1 MVRSGIFLRITPR
14 ARSAS
19 TRGSRSPPISA
30 SIMSRAES
38 VVMLE
43 ATESILMP
51 PSFEDLGQPL
61 QLPGPRLDQLLA
73 VAGQLPGRRDLRGW
87 DEAAPQQT
95 ALQQLPQPRTVD
107 DIGLAARDVLH
118 MPGVDQHDL
127 QGITLAQGVE
137 DRLPVHP
144 GRLHR
149 HVRDAL
155 LDQPPNHLL
164 QHGVEGLELSD
175 LLTSLPRALPRH
187 PNSDRDLPLA
197 HIDPRDPCVHD
208 LHNGLLPAATDQPGH
223 VTRGS
228 RIKIKILRFALTGS
242 NPGYPTGAGSSVN
255 LRAGLAGTKNKR
267 RQRATPPVS
276 PTQGVSSAP

>member
-1 MVRSGIFLRITPR
+1 MKLPRSRPH
-14 ARSAS
+14 SS
-19 TRGSRSPPISA
+19 SC
-30 SIMSRAES
+30 
-38 VVMLE
+38 
-43 ATESILMP
+43 
-51 PSFEDLGQPL
+51 PSHAQSMTS
-61 QLPGPRLDQLLA
+61 
-73 VAGQLPGRRDLRGW
+73 DLR
-87 DEAAPQQT
+87 
-95 ALQQLPQPRTVD
+95 
-107 DIGLAARDVLH
+107 
-118 MPGVDQHDL
+118 PGTFFTCRAFDQHDL
-127 QGITLAQGVE
+127 QGIALAQGVE

-255 LRAGLAGTKNKR
+255 LRA
-267 RQRATPPVS
+267 
-276 PTQGVSSAP
+276 